1 MDHFVDP
8 EWGGGSGVLSE
19 CKLSLVVS
27 EMRWEEQFTYH
38 KNCIIKVWVTDYVIF
53 LTKIILW

>member
-27 EMRWEEQFTYH
+27 EMRWEEQFTYQMDHH
-38 KNCIIKVWVTDYVIF
+38 KP
-53 LTKIILW
+53 